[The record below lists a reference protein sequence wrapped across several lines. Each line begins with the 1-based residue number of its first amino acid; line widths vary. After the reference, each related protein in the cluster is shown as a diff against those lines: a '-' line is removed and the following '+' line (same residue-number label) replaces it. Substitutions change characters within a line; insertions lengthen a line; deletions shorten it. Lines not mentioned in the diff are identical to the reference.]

1 MALLAWRRQPRTKAM
16 VGKKPRI
23 IKLQNLRHHDKLL
36 NPHVLSS
43 WLIQRGKGIYYS
55 ALGQVGC
62 LTRLEKRIKILTG
75 FSDKTVWKQLKFCYS
90 KRSEIVTWVEFS
102 FILNSSLLFFR
113 SQPDPL
119 NYCFHLAIL
128 PLSWNPET

>member
-23 IKLQNLRHHDKLL
+23 IKLQNLRHHDKLKPTCFIFL
-36 NPHVLSS
+36 VNSKRKRNIFFSS
-43 WLIQRGKGIYYS
+43 
-55 ALGQVGC
+55 LGQVGC

-75 FSDKTVWKQLKFCYS
+75 FVTRLFEYNWNSAIQ
-90 KRSEIVTWVEFS
+90 RSEIVTWVEFS
-102 FILNSSLLFFR
+102 FILNSLLLLFR

-119 NYCFHLAIL
+119 NYCFHIAIL
-128 PLSWNPET
+128 SLNWNPET